1 MATKE
6 KYEVVAPAVS
16 QEIIEEVHE
25 IIKGRL
31 FEDKRLK
38 HLKPAVRPISK
49 DDPTYTE
56 HEGFEVVVECSSSH
70 EAEMVSEALGGA
82 IAYHVVV
89 IDGEGNRRIKE
100 VEKPTIENVKQCLYC
115 SGAIDRYEHLFQC
128 RECGSIGD
136 LVTGIMNPPHSAG
149 GGF

>member
-1 MATKE
+1 MAAKE

-16 QEIIEEVHE
+16 QEVIEEVHE

-56 HEGFEVVVECSSSH
+56 HEGFEAVVECSSSH
-70 EAEMVSEALGGA
+70 EAEMVSEALGGV

-89 IDGEGNRRIKE
+89 IDRKGNRRIKE
-100 VEKPTIENVKQCLYC
+100 VEKPIVENVKQCQYC
-115 SGAIDRYEHLFQC
+115 GGAIDRYEHLLQC
-128 RECGSIGD
+128 RDCGSIGD
-136 LVTGIMNPPHSAG
+136 LVTGIMNPPIKYEG
-149 GGF
+149 